1 MHRRTFLVSSA
12 AVTLGGFI
20 CSCEKKPKP
29 GPTPSIARMPTP
41 GPIPRPLP
49 PNDTAAPSSFSDIAL
64 WPNTDN
70 ARVTITALHKWR
82 LCGGLEISEL
92 VDTVADGWC
101 PVVVDLN
108 GPSTWALTPDSK
120 GNWNIISVASSP
132 APSATP
138 KADSSSSTT
147 AAATVP
153 ELSIIVGPAV
163 LDESYAYLTAGV
175 YHNRKSG
182 EERRDSQDFSPNV
195 CAIDVIKVS
204 LSDHTI
210 VASTRVNND
219 YLTGIPFRVTLTF
232 NADHSSLLIA
242 GNKNSD
248 FADARGFGFR
258 LSTADLSI
266 QFDASTA
273 LTGGYQTMTTIG
285 EALTT
290 EDADENRTI
299 VYLATGTTESHND
312 KLAAL
317 VKDNWLYY
325 HDKSYPHRNTQD
337 SEQSVFHAKNIV
349 TSEDVII
356 SSGSQRTENYGM
368 SDPIYVDQHDLILYG
383 DYKEPVFSVRP
394 PGSPVAF
401 LSWSSDERSIPGA
414 SCTFGD
420 IVYMATSLLQGG
432 KGDKIPDTLQL
443 SSLSSGQ
450 DIGSYSLATI
460 CRSIAVSSWGIA
472 FDHLFYPADAW
483 IGYPSQSASPSDTPT
498 ATATGS

>member
-41 GPIPRPLP
+41 GPIPGPLP
-49 PNDTAAPSSFSDIAL
+49 PNDTAAPSSFSDIAS
-64 WPNTDN
+64 WPNTN
-70 ARVTITALHKWR
+70 NTQVTITALHKWH
-82 LCGGLEISEL
+82 LCGGLEVSEL

-101 PVVVDLN
+101 PVVADLN

-120 GNWNIISVASSP
+120 GNWNISSVASSP

-153 ELSIIVGPAV
+153 ELRIIVGPAV

-175 YHNRKSG
+175 YHNRNSG
-182 EERRDSQDFSPNV
+182 EERGGSKDISPVV

-210 VASTRVNND
+210 VTSTRVSND
-219 YLTGIPFRVTLTF
+219 YLAGIPFQATLTF
-232 NADHSSLLIA
+232 NADHSSLIIA
-242 GNKNSD
+242 GDKNSD

-258 LSTADLSI
+258 LNAADLSI

-273 LTGGYQTMTTIG
+273 LTGGYRTMTTIG

-290 EDADENRTI
+290 EDADENRSI
-299 VYLATGTTESHND
+299 VYLATGATESHND
-312 KLAAL
+312 KLAEL

-325 HDKSYPHRNTQD
+325 HENAYPHKNTQG
-337 SEQSVFHAKNIV
+337 SERGVFHAKNIV
-349 TSEDVII
+349 TGEDVII
-356 SSGSQRTENYGM
+356 SSGSQRIKNYGM
-368 SDPIYVDQHDLILYG
+368 SDPIYVDQHEIILYG
-383 DYKEPVFSVRP
+383 DYKDPVFSVRP

-401 LSWSSDERSIPGA
+401 LSWSSNERSIPGA

-420 IVYMATSLLQGG
+420 VVYMTTSLLQGDE
-432 KGDKIPDTLQL
+432 GDKIPNTLQL

-460 CRSIAVSSWGIA
+460 CSSIAVSSWGIA
-472 FDHLFYPADAW
+472 LDHLFYPADAW